1 MRDVTNYPLSPNQ
14 RTEVEEYMNNHNV
27 TETEARYMLGYV
39 PGDIEHVTVT
49 EALEMVKEENPN
61 TLYAKKLMKS
71 FLKEKI
77 RKTKKNKNKIIGK
90 FYQRNIKSV

>member
-1 MRDVTNYPLSPNQ
+1 MTW
-14 RTEVEEYMNNHNV
+14 EE
-27 TETEARYMLGYV
+27 ETIRQLDKE
-39 PGDIEHVTVT
+39 IE
-49 EALEMVKEENPN
+49 EWKKRVKEDKNQNLYHCPI
-61 TLYAKKLMKS
+61 TLYAKMLMKS